1 MDYIPDYIKGKN
13 AQDEISYA
21 TPLLEPILAPTYGTI
36 VYQEQVMQI
45 FQSLAGYTMGGADE
59 IRRAMSKK
67 KQYIIDENRETFV
80 HGGDMVSAKTG
91 EVVHVPG
98 CVANGID
105 EAAANGIYDRMVDFA
120 KYAFNKSHA
129 AAYAVVSYQTAWLK
143 YYYPVEFY
151 AALMTSVLDN
161 TTKVSEYI
169 LAAKKQ
175 GIQLLP
181 PDINEGYGKF
191 SVAGKNIRYG
201 MYAIKNLGTNVVD
214 DIIAER
220 EANGPYETLESF
232 ISRTSHTMI
241 NKRAIENLIKA
252 GAMDNLDGNRRSM
265 VMIYAQYVDEIN
277 KDKKNNVAGQM
288 TLFDMGQTEEEKN
301 QVAVKMPDMDEFDKD
316 MLLGFEKEVL
326 GIYVSGHPLED
337 YSGLMNKNVTALST
351 EFMLPEEAESAEE
364 GAALLPSIEDEK
376 QVVIGGMITAKNVK
390 FTRNNQ
396 PMAFLTV
403 EDLVGSVEV
412 IVFPRI
418 YEKYRE
424 LLNEDQKVFIYGHAQ
439 VKEDANAQLIAD
451 QLLGF
456 EEVPRNVWIQFEN
469 MADYNAKEENLREII
484 KDMDGRDGIVIY
496 LKAEKQMKKLPP
508 NYNILANRENLNAL
522 IHAYSEEN
530 VKVVEKNVE
539 FSNKRY

>member
-1 MDYIPDYIKGKN
+1 
-13 AQDEISYA
+13 
-21 TPLLEPILAPTYGTI
+21 
-36 VYQEQVMQI
+36 
-45 FQSLAGYTMGGADE
+45 
-59 IRRAMSKK
+59 
-67 KQYIIDENRETFV
+67 
-80 HGGDMVSAKTG
+80 MVSAKTG

-191 SVAGKNIRYG
+191 SVAGENIRYG

-301 QVAVKMPDMDEFDKD
+301 QFAVKMPDMDEFDKD

-364 GAALLPSIEDEK
+364 GTALLPSIEDEK